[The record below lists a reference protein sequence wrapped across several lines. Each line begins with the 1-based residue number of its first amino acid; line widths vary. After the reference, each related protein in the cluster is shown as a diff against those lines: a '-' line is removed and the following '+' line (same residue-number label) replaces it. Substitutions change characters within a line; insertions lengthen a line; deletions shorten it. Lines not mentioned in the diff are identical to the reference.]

1 VIAAGSSRSGDAV
14 VFGLVH
20 GGEVEDGSPYELT
33 ITGRPGPRVLA
44 ALPGFEVLDCEMGH
58 TRLRG
63 WIRDQSALQGVL
75 RSLGDL
81 GVAIEGVQRLDDRT

>member
-1 VIAAGSSRSGDAV
+1 VTSGTQ
-14 VFGLVH
+14 
-20 GGEVEDGSPYELT
+20 YELL

-44 ALPGFEVLDCEMGH
+44 ALAGFEVLSSANDH

-63 WIRDQSALQGVL
+63 WVRDQAALQGLV

-81 GVAIEGVQRLDDRT
+81 GVAIEGLQRVEGEK